1 MNFVNYLARLLDD
14 FLGLSFFFGHEDIR
28 VKIFLILLKS
38 LLNDG
43 DQFRT
48 VLLRK
53 TINRWKEF
61 SNSLMVGF
69 EHRVSLKTNLKNW
82 VHLLDSNMHQVFQSN
97 DLTQVPQ
104 LIMTQ
109 IKKFKMFEFLDF
121 FGDVVDQIVGQVDFL
136 EGFQVANGEKICKL
150 ITWKVEFC

>member
-1 MNFVNYLARLLDD
+1 LIEAFGEGFRAFVSFMNFVNYLARLLDD

-53 TINRWKEF
+53 TINR
-61 SNSLMVGF
+61 
-69 EHRVSLKTNLKNW
+69 
-82 VHLLDSNMHQVFQSN
+82 
-97 DLTQVPQ
+97 
-104 LIMTQ
+104 
-109 IKKFKMFEFLDF
+109 
-121 FGDVVDQIVGQVDFL
+121 
-136 EGFQVANGEKICKL
+136 
-150 ITWKVEFC
+150 

>member
-1 MNFVNYLARLLDD
+1 
-14 FLGLSFFFGHEDIR
+14 
-28 VKIFLILLKS
+28 
-38 LLNDG
+38 
-43 DQFRT
+43 
-48 VLLRK
+48 
-53 TINRWKEF
+53 
-61 SNSLMVGF
+61 
-69 EHRVSLKTNLKNW
+69 
-82 VHLLDSNMHQVFQSN
+82 MHQVFQSN

-150 ITWKVEFC
+150 IT